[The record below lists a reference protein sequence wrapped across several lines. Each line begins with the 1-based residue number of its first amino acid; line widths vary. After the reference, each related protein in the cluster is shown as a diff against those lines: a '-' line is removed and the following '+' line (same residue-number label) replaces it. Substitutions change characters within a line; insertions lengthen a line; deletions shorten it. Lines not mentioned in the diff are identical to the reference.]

1 MHTVTRPSAPPWA
14 TPLAIGGPVAVFLAI
29 LALHAIKP
37 EYHPSWRFISEY
49 AIGPWG
55 WVMQLTFVVWAVSC
69 ATLAVAARPEVHNRR
84 GRAGVVLLW
93 VVAVALV
100 VAGIFPQDPVT
111 SQPSEATTAGMMHAI
126 ASSIGIPGIP
136 IAAMLIISGLKA
148 GRRDSA
154 ALPVGLR
161 ASAHATWVS
170 LLLMV
175 LYLMWQVPRA
185 GGFTAE
191 VWAGWMNRLVVSTY
205 LIWQLLLARHLA
217 RHAHAAESSSASR
230 VAA

>member
-1 MHTVTRPSAPPWA
+1 MHTVTRTSAPAWA
-14 TPLAIGGPVAVFLAI
+14 TPLALGGPVAVFLAI

-55 WVMQLTFVVWAVSC
+55 WVMKLTFVAWAVSC

-93 VVAVALV
+93 IVAAALI

-111 SQPSEATTAGMMHAI
+111 AQPSEATTAGMMHAM
-126 ASSIGIPGIP
+126 ASMIGIPGIP
-136 IAAMLIISGLKA
+136 IAAMLITSGLQA
-148 GRRDSA
+148 GRRDSGT
-154 ALPVGLR
+154 LPVGLR
-161 ASAHATWVS
+161 ASAHATWLS

-175 LYLMWQVPRA
+175 LYLMWQIPRS

-191 VWAGWMNRLVVSTY
+191 VWAGWMNRLVVSAY

-217 RHAHAAESSSASR
+217 RRTRAGESPSPSH
-230 VAA
+230 